1 MKITRSALEGT
12 HLGGTVTY
20 VVFTDDD
27 RMIGLI
33 GDGRDWRGHRYGG
46 RRWWAAWRQEG
57 DTAARWNSG
66 GLAYRTRA
74 AALSALASAVEG
86 QS

>member
-1 MKITRSALEGT
+1 MKIMRSALGDT

-27 RMIGLI
+27 RMIGLL
-33 GDGRDWRGHRYGG
+33 GDGREWRGHRYGG
-46 RRWWAAWRQEG
+46 RQWWACWREDG
-57 DTAARWNSG
+57 DQAARWNSG

-74 AALSALASAVEG
+74 AALSALSSVVGGA
-86 QS
+86 